1 MKAVRYIY
9 LGFFFALA
17 IFNGHAQ
24 ELEDSSPV
32 IPDLGISTFS
42 TEFIIEDKE
51 LGSPVEARVDIR
63 DVIASQTIAS
73 PKAVGGR
80 LVLDLPVKKLYNIH
94 ITDPQFEDTTLT
106 IDANRL
112 DTFRLVYRIPLAP
125 KKVEYEINIQ
135 DIASGEGLDFGVVLT
150 NRNRDE
156 VIELSPEDAQN
167 GRYLVRLREG
177 DEYEIEVKNPNNYLF
192 YARKFVASAAKD
204 FTEAPTA
211 SKSKLD
217 VKMTGLKVGAKIP
230 LHNITFDYNS
240 WELNEDAK
248 REIDRIY
255 KLLKDNPTVIV
266 EIAGHT
272 DDRGSAAY
280 NLELS
285 RKRAN
290 AVKEYL
296 LQKGMAPDRFVTKG
310 YGESRPIADN
320 QTEEG
325 RAKNRRF
332 ELIVLS
338 M

>member
-1 MKAVRYIY
+1 MKVIRHIT
-9 LGFFFALA
+9 LFFTLA
-17 IFNGHAQ
+17 ILNGHAQ
-24 ELEDSSPV
+24 ELEDTSPV

-42 TEFIIEDKE
+42 AEFIIEDKE

-63 DVIASQTIAS
+63 DVIDSQTIAS
-73 PKAVGGR
+73 QKAIGGR
-80 LVLDLPVKKLYNIH
+80 LVLNLPVKKLYNIR
-94 ITDPQFEDTTLT
+94 IIDPQFEDTTLT

-112 DTFRLVYRIPLAP
+112 DTFRLVYRIPLIP
-125 KKVEYEINIQ
+125 KRVEYEINIQ
-135 DIASGEGLDFGVVLT
+135 DIASGESLNFGVVLT
-150 NRNRDE
+150 NRNRGE
-156 VIELSPEDAQN
+156 VIELSPEDAQD

-177 DEYEIEVKNPNNYLF
+177 DEHEIEVKNSNNYLF
-192 YARKFVASAAKD
+192 YTRRFVASV
-204 FTEAPTA
+204 T
-211 SKSKLD
+211 KSKLD
-217 VKMTGLKVGAKIP
+217 IKMTGLKVGAKIP
-230 LHNITFDYNS
+230 LYNITFDYNS

-272 DDRGSAAY
+272 DNRGSAAY

-296 LQKGMAPDRFVTKG
+296 LQKGMAPERFVTKG
-310 YGESRPIADN
+310 YGESRPIAN
-320 QTEEG
+320 NKTEEG

>member
-1 MKAVRYIY
+1 
-9 LGFFFALA
+9 
-17 IFNGHAQ
+17 
-24 ELEDSSPV
+24 
-32 IPDLGISTFS
+32 
-42 TEFIIEDKE
+42 
-51 LGSPVEARVDIR
+51 
-63 DVIASQTIAS
+63 
-73 PKAVGGR
+73 
-80 LVLDLPVKKLYNIH
+80 
-94 ITDPQFEDTTLT
+94 
-106 IDANRL
+106 
-112 DTFRLVYRIPLAP
+112 
-125 KKVEYEINIQ
+125 
-135 DIASGEGLDFGVVLT
+135 
-150 NRNRDE
+150 
-156 VIELSPEDAQN
+156 
-167 GRYLVRLREG
+167 
-177 DEYEIEVKNPNNYLF
+177 
-192 YARKFVASAAKD
+192 
-204 FTEAPTA
+204 
-211 SKSKLD
+211 
-217 VKMTGLKVGAKIP
+217 LKVGAKIP

-320 QTEEG
+320 KTEEG

>member
-1 MKAVRYIY
+1 MSMKS
-9 LGFFFALA
+9 
-17 IFNGHAQ
+17 HAQ
-24 ELEDSSPV
+24 VLEDTSPV

-42 TEFIIEDKE
+42 TEFIIQDKE
-51 LGSPVEARVDIR
+51 LGSPVEARVEVR
-63 DVIASQTIAS
+63 DVLASQTIAS
-73 PKAVGGR
+73 QKATGGR
-80 LVLDLPVKKLYNIH
+80 LSLDLPVKKLYNIR
-94 ITDPQFEDTTLT
+94 ISEPQFEDTTIT

-112 DTFRLVYRIPLAP
+112 DTFNLVYRIPLTP

-135 DIASGEGLDFGVVLT
+135 DIASGEALDFGVVLT

-167 GRYLVRLREG
+167 GRYLVKLREG

-204 FTEAPTA
+204 LPQAEAKP
-211 SKSKLD
+211 KLD

-230 LHNITFDYNS
+230 LSNITFEYNS

-255 KLLKDNPTVIV
+255 KLLKENPTVIV

-296 LQKGMAPDRFVTKG
+296 LQKGMSPDRFVTKG
-310 YGESRPIADN
+310 YGESQPIADN
-320 QTEEG
+320 KTEEG